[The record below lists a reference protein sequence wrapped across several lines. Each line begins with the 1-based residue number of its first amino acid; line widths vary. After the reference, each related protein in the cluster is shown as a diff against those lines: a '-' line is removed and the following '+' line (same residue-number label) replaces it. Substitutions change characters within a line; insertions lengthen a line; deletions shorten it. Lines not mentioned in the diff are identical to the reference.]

1 MQERDRGRERD
12 CMRNGTQKNNRQ
24 KKNMWANGKKDRL
37 MEWDSGK
44 ETERDEASL
53 DRHTHNDRQSYGETV
68 QSADSQRLKAI

>member
-1 MQERDRGRERD
+1 
-12 CMRNGTQKNNRQ
+12 
-24 KKNMWANGKKDRL
+24 

-44 ETERDEASL
+44 ATERDEASL

>member
-1 MQERDRGRERD
+1 
-12 CMRNGTQKNNRQ
+12 
-24 KKNMWANGKKDRL
+24 

-53 DRHTHNDRQSYGETV
+53 DRHTHIDRQSYGETV